1 MARIGCGFLK
11 AVSVKEAN
19 YLQGMKFYENSQ
31 YASAISEFKKA
42 LRFNPQDTSSLV
54 GLSNSYNM
62 RAQYYNNT
70 VKNTEVAISD
80 IKSAIFFR

>member
-1 MARIGCGFLK
+1 MKKVFFLT
-11 AVSVKEAN
+11 ALILLVQTGAFAQTVYDENYQESPN

-54 GLSNSYNM
+54 
-62 RAQYYNNT
+62 
-70 VKNTEVAISD
+70 
-80 IKSAIFFR
+80 